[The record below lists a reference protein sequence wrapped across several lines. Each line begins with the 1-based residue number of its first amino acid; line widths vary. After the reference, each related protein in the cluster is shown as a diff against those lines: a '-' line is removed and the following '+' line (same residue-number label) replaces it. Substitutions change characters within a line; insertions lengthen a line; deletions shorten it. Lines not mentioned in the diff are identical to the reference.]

1 MPALIL
7 MAMSKNF
14 VIISAF
20 EIFEINP
27 PITGTT
33 KKASLEN
40 LYLSQTVFIV
50 VIETGTAPVENPR

>member
-1 MPALIL
+1 MPIFV
-7 MAMSKNF
+7 AMSKNF

-20 EIFEINP
+20 VKFEIKP

>member
-1 MPALIL
+1 
-7 MAMSKNF
+7 MSKNL

-20 EIFEINP
+20 VKFEINP

-33 KKASLEN
+33 KKASLDY

-50 VIETGTAPVENPR
+50 VIETGTAPVEKPR